1 MPDINLLPQNLNIL
15 TVSGDDVRLFV
26 EVESGIDCGTSN
38 ISIAN
43 VTFAAN
49 MVANNTNYPANIV
62 KDVANSTVQATWTG
76 NVTAGVGPGSY
87 KWFMTFNDGLTRT
100 KLKGDF
106 VLTSRT
112 S

>member
-1 MPDINLLPQNLNIL
+1 MANINLLPENLDIKA
-15 TVSGDDVRLFV
+15 VSGDDIRLFV
-26 EVESGIDCGTSN
+26 EVANGTDCSSN

>member
-1 MPDINLLPQNLNIL
+1 MAEIDLLPKQLDVL
-15 TVSGDDVRLFV
+15 TVAGDDVRLFV
-26 EVESGIDCGTSN
+26 EVDDGTNCSN
-38 ISIAN
+38 VSIAN

-112 S
+112 G